1 MITQIAVSSAAGQ
14 PDVLYALADDGT
26 VWRLV
31 IKLGY
36 ADWFQLPP
44 IVVPS
49 SQGNTP
55 SHRPT
60 SAPI

>member
-1 MITQIAVSSAAGQ
+1 MIVQIAVSSAAGQ

-44 IVVPS
+44 IVVP
-49 SQGNTP
+49 TTTDPP
-55 SHRPT
+55 SHQP
-60 SAPI
+60 SSGPI